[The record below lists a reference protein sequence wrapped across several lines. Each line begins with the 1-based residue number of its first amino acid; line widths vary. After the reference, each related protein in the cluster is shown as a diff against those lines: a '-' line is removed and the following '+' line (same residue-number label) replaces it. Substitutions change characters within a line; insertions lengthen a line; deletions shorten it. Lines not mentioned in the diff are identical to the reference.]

1 MKQKTTI
8 TAIVLATIMAAS
20 TVVMAL
26 PFESAE
32 ASRGG
37 DARAGR
43 GGDAESEGGDAEI
56 RQRGGDARTGD
67 FESEGDMNEGNFA
80 RGGDSTA
87 DATGGAGGTATGGA
101 GGTATGGDDLS
112 TDAAE

>member
-43 GGDAESEGGDAEI
+43 GGDAESEGGDARVI
-56 RQRGGDARTGD
+56 QRGGDAETGD
-67 FESEGDMNEGNFA
+67 FESDGDDNIGNTA
-80 RGGDSTA
+80 VGGNADGTATGGDGG
-87 DATGGAGGTATGGA
+87 DATGGAGGVATGGN
-101 GGTATGGDDLS
+101 DES
-112 TDAAE
+112 TEAP

>member
-1 MKQKTTI
+1 MNQKTTI

-20 TVVMAL
+20 TVLMAL

-43 GGDAESEGGDAEI
+43 GGDAESEGGDARVI
-56 RQRGGDARTGD
+56 QRGGDAETGD
-67 FESEGDMNEGNFA
+67 FESDGSGNEGNFA
-80 RGGDSTA
+80 EGGNAVGT
-87 DATGGAGGTATGGA
+87 ATGGDGGTATGGA
-101 GGTATGGDDLS
+101 GGVATGGDDLS
-112 TDAAE
+112 TDEE